1 MLLWT
6 RTEWWCKEVWCSAS
20 LYCSS
25 RSPQNKAPVWPLG
38 TEPPEAGTGSWPEH
52 GRQPPAS
59 HRHGN
64 SDKPRWRTN
73 TGSLQTYDN
82 PTQSLKLNKGWEF
95 NISYFNKSNSLKKK
109 RRREFNISYSD
120 NSVWILKNLTIFY
133 NIPSN
138 LSCIKPIKFDPNFT
152 EINDNMFNIFHY
164 KFS

>member
-25 RSPQNKAPVWPLG
+25 QSPQNKAPVWLLG
-38 TEPPEAGTGSWPEH
+38 TAPPGAGTGSWPGH
-52 GRQPPAS
+52 GMQPPAS

-82 PTQSLKLNKGWEF
+82 PTQSLKSNKGWEF
-95 NISYFNKSNSLKKK
+95 NISY
-109 RRREFNISYSD
+109 SD
-120 NSVWILKNLTIFY
+120 NSEWILKNLTIFY

-138 LSCIKPIKFDPNFT
+138 LSCINPIKFDPNFT

-164 KFS
+164 KFP